1 MKYKI
6 IIAMLFSIYIK
17 SQDIYINI
25 DNEDN
30 LNIVPYKENIIT
42 AVQNLIN
49 NKNDIDFIFN
59 QYTKDSQEKWGEKEL
74 ARTIY
79 NSGWYKKDPSYY
91 KPTILGVID
100 IIPEKKIFDKNSIY
114 I

>member
-79 NSGWYKKDPSYY
+79 NSGWYKKRSILLQTYNIRCYRYY
-91 KPTILGVID
+91 TR
-100 IIPEKKIFDKNSIY
+100 KKIFDKNSIY